1 MKVLSI
7 FNIIIPIFLSFFSPL
22 YSEEKI
28 YIFHF
33 KVINS
38 RDKELESRVR
48 NGMVLSI
55 LKNYP
60 GKYKIMDDDSIQDLS
75 KKLIDQ

>member
-1 MKVLSI
+1 MCFKKNLLIVITI
-7 FNIIIPIFLSFFSPL
+7 F
-22 YSEEKI
+22 YSLTFPVRAEEKI

-33 KVINS
+33 KVIGS
-38 RDKELESRVR
+38 KDKELESRVR

-60 GKYKIMDDDSIQDLS
+60 GKYKIMDDVL
-75 KKLIDQ
+75 KNRPFF